1 MTKFKLMKWETLMN
15 YQDNGNFAYIKSNF
29 SPIGGYYY
37 SFVNNTDYN
46 IEFELRDTKHK
57 KPDDNLYT
65 VYFTGVTE
73 DGYKSHE
80 KAKRFSTLE
89 EAMEYVKENN

>member
-46 IEFELRDTKHK
+46 IEFELRGAKHK

-65 VYFTGVTE
+65 VY
-73 DGYKSHE
+73 KSHE
-80 KAKRFSTLE
+80 KAKRFPTLE
-89 EAMEYVKENN
+89 EAMEYVKERNDK